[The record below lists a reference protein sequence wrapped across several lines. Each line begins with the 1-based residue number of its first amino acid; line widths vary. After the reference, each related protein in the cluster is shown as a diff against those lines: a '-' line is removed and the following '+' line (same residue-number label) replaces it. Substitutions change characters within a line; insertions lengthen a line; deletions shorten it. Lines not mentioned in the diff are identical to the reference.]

1 MSQATDTNTTSA
13 DLFLG
18 GYQKAHEPFGNVRND
33 YAEAKGAELLGS
45 ADAHAQA
52 VWAKPIGTLEAA
64 IERAK
69 VTFWYKADAVD
80 ENGSP
85 CFAMED
91 LNSAGRAVAEQT
103 LAILA
108 LDKKDALNS

>member
-18 GYQKAHEPFGNVRND
+18 GYQKAHEPFGEMLGDN
-33 YAEAKGAELLGS
+33 AEAKGAEIIEQ
-45 ADAHAQA
+45 AAAHAQA

-69 VTFWYKADAVD
+69 VAFWYQADAVD

-91 LNSAGRAVAEQT
+91 LDRADRAVAELI
-103 LAILA
+103 LALLA